1 MEFFY
6 SPCHKENL
14 TDKKKNFKINLIKR
28 INVIAK
34 DKTIIK
40 FIIKLKKT

>member
-14 TDKKKNFKINLIKR
+14 TDKKKNFKINLI
-28 INVIAK
+28 NLQDFVGSN
-34 DKTIIK
+34 K
-40 FIIKLKKT
+40 FIFNGLQENNP